1 MITAVAHTIL
11 PAALNLSLEKKG
23 LSQSGSS
30 RANRW
35 LVYKRQVLSP
45 KTGSASLIM
54 LSGNAVWNTVTGN
67 KPGSVSSLR
76 PIALTSGTKV
86 SMSLELWRLD
96 AGPDYPAALE
106 SLPVVTVRGEDVT
119 GPRRASSVVS
129 GSASSLLTKRILTT
143 VPRTLVS
150 RLPKHSWPRP
160 KPKTPRPQPLHVV
173 HPAALEV
180 C

>member
-1 MITAVAHTIL
+1 MAGVQTAV
-11 PAALNLSLEKKG
+11 LSH
-23 LSQSGSS
+23 
-30 RANRW
+30 
-35 LVYKRQVLSP
+35 
-45 KTGSASLIM
+45 KTVSASLIM

-129 GSASSLLTKRILTT
+129 GSAS
-143 VPRTLVS
+143 
-150 RLPKHSWPRP
+150 
-160 KPKTPRPQPLHVV
+160 
-173 HPAALEV
+173 
-180 C
+180 

>member
-1 MITAVAHTIL
+1 MAGVQTA
-11 PAALNLSLEKKG
+11 
-23 LSQSGSS
+23 
-30 RANRW
+30 
-35 LVYKRQVLSP
+35 
-45 KTGSASLIM
+45 
-54 LSGNAVWNTVTGN
+54 
-67 KPGSVSSLR
+67 GSVPQNGECVPDHAFRQRGMEYRYREETWVRELTS